1 MTLTLQETPMTT
13 IRIDEQ
19 DYELESLPDT
29 VRDELVSLKFVQD
42 ELYRLEM
49 MKASLKNAET
59 IYGEALER
67 ALDRWKRRNGQPQED
82 DLSH

>member
-1 MTLTLQETPMTT
+1 MTT